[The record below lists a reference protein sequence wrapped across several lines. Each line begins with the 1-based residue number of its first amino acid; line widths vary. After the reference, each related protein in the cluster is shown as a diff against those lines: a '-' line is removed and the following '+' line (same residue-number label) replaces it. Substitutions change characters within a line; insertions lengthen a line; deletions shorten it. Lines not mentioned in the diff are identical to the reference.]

1 MIIGIQNEREKLGKL
16 AGILGISGNVLLC
29 VCKIFAG
36 ALAGSV
42 SVIADGINNLS
53 DAISS
58 VITLVSF
65 KLSGKPAD
73 KDHPYGHQ
81 RIEYVATLI
90 LSFVIL
96 FVGYELVKTS
106 VSRIINPVTISADAL
121 TVAVLVFSLA
131 GKLVMIRMYVHFAK
145 KTDSSV
151 LKASAKDAINDVF
164 ATGALLV
171 CVIVGD
177 IAGIGLDGYAGL
189 GVSAFII
196 WSGISLIKESVNPIL
211 GASPDKELVDSLKV
225 RILSY
230 DGIMGM
236 HDLIVHT
243 YGPSK
248 IFASVHAEIDARG
261 DILASHDLID
271 NIERDIL
278 SDTGVELVIHMDP
291 IVTNDEEVT
300 RAWRELKKIAKQID
314 ERLTVH
320 DFRIVRGRT
329 HTNLIF
335 DVVIPF
341 EFSYRESEVGE
352 LIQKKI
358 TENLGKEYYCVI
370 SYDRN

>member
-1 MIIGIQNEREKLGKL
+1 MTMNIQNEREKLGKF

-29 VCKIFAG
+29 VCKIIAG
-36 ALAGSV
+36 AFAGSV

-58 VITLVSF
+58 VITLLSF

-131 GKLVMIRMYVHFAK
+131 GKLAMNRMYVHFAK
-145 KTDSSV
+145 KTNSSV

-196 WSGISLIKESVNPIL
+196 WSGISLIRESVNPIL
-211 GASPDKELVDSLKV
+211 GASPDKEIVDSLKV

-278 SDTGVELVIHMDP
+278 ADTGVELVIHMDP
-291 IVTNDEEVT
+291 IVTDDEEVT

-341 EFSYRESEVGE
+341 EFSRRESEVGE

-358 TENLGKEYYCVI
+358 TDNLGKEYYCVI
-370 SYDRN
+370 NYDRC

>member
-1 MIIGIQNEREKLGKL
+1 MIIGIQNEREKVGKL

-58 VITLVSF
+58 VITLLSF

-131 GKLVMIRMYVHFAK
+131 GKLVMNRMYVHFAK

-370 SYDRN
+370 SYDRS

>member
-131 GKLVMIRMYVHFAK
+131 GKLAMNRMYVHFAK

-300 RAWRELKKIAKQID
+300 MAWRELKKIAKQFD

-320 DFRIVRGRT
+320 DFLIGRGRT

-341 EFSYRESEVGE
+341 ELSYRES
-352 LIQKKI
+352 
-358 TENLGKEYYCVI
+358 
-370 SYDRN
+370 